1 MAVVTQIQN
10 RRDTAANW
18 TSTNPTLAS
27 GEIGFETDTLKF
39 KVGNGSSTWNAL
51 NYANPGLVY
60 TSTPTFSSNA
70 YTLQLSDNANFLL
83 ASNSTTAGTISIPTN
98 ATTAFPIGTQ
108 INIQQTGTGQ
118 LTIQAATS
126 GTTTVTSTGATA
138 ISPKLRAQ
146 YSTATCIKISTDS
159 WTVIGDIA

>member
-1 MAVVTQIQN
+1 MAVVTQFQF

-18 TSTNPTLAS
+18 TSTNPTLGA
-27 GEIGFETDTLKF
+27 GELGFETDTLKF
-39 KVGNGSSTWNAL
+39 KIGNGSSTWSAL
-51 NYANPGLVY
+51 NYSNPGIY
-60 TSTPTFSSNA
+60 QSTPTFTTNA
-70 YTLQLSDNANFLL
+70 YTLLASDSGNYLL

-98 ATTAFPIGTQ
+98 ATTAFPVGTQ
-108 INIQQTGTGQ
+108 ITIQQTGTGQ

-146 YSTATCIKISTDS
+146 YSTATCIKTATDS

>member
-18 TSTNPTLAS
+18 TSANPTLGA
-27 GEIGFETDTLKF
+27 GELGFETDTLKF
-39 KVGNGSSTWNAL
+39 KIGNGSSTWSAL
-51 NYANPGLVY
+51 NYSNPGIY
-60 TSTPTFSSNA
+60 QSTPTFTTNA
-70 YTLQLSDNANFLL
+70 YTLLASDSGNYLL

-108 INIQQTGTGQ
+108 ITIQQTGTGQ

-138 ISPKLRAQ
+138 ISPKLRVQ
-146 YSTATCIKISTDS
+146 YSTATCIKTATDS

>member
-18 TSTNPTLAS
+18 TSTNPTLGA
-27 GEIGFETDTLKF
+27 GELGFETDTLKF
-39 KVGNGSSTWNAL
+39 KIGNGSSTWSAL
-51 NYANPGLVY
+51 NYSNPGIY
-60 TSTPTFSSNA
+60 QSTPTFTTNA
-70 YTLQLSDNANFLL
+70 YTLLASDSGNYLL

-108 INIQQTGTGQ
+108 ITIQQTGTGQ

-146 YSTATCIKISTDS
+146 YSTATCIKTATDS